1 MSQVQVSDADDR
13 HDLSHSRPGTP
24 GGLHVGGHSHPHPA
38 NIAPPHMFDA
48 VTLDGSADRTI
59 DHSYANSPYYAQAR
73 HGDPS
78 PLAILSGAAQS
89 SQHMDGHAQPSTSL
103 STRVSELEVINN
115 LFRDRVAHLENI
127 EHDLRRQLDEA
138 SLREQNLR
146 RIIEELQPRYE
157 PPIDPAERQLKRLRS
172 EFINDDSE
180 IVDHGHVRDDRDGH
194 AESLPPIR
202 ETLAP
207 S

>member
-13 HDLSHSRPGTP
+13 HDQLSRPGTP
-24 GGLHVGGHSHPHPA
+24 GGFGHSHPHPA

-48 VTLDGSADRTI
+48 VTLDGSTAERPTS
-59 DHSYANSPYYAQAR
+59 HNYTNSPYYEQAR
-73 HGDPS
+73 PGDPS

-89 SQHMDGHAQPSTSL
+89 SQQMDGHAQPSTSL

-115 LFRDRVAHLENI
+115 LFKDRVSVLENI
-127 EHDLRRQLDEA
+127 ERGLRRQLEEA
-138 SLREQNLR
+138 AIREQNLR
-146 RIIEELQPRYE
+146 RHIEDLQARVE
-157 PPIDPAERQLKRLRS
+157 PALDPAERQLKRLRS

-180 IVDHGHVRDDRDGH
+180 IVDHGYVKDGRDSQ
-194 AESLPPIR
+194 AEATAPAQEAP
-202 ETLAP
+202 AP

>member
-1 MSQVQVSDADDR
+1 
-13 HDLSHSRPGTP
+13 
-24 GGLHVGGHSHPHPA
+24 
-38 NIAPPHMFDA
+38 MFDA

-59 DHSYANSPYYAQAR
+59 DHGYSHSPYYAQAR

-89 SQHMDGHAQPSTSL
+89 SQQMDGHAQPSTSL
-103 STRVSELEVINN
+103 TTRVSELEVIND
-115 LFRDRVAHLENI
+115 LFRGRVNHLENI

-138 SLREQNLR
+138 AIREQGLR
-146 RIIEELQPRYE
+146 RIIDELQARLD

-180 IVDHGHVRDDRDGH
+180 IVDHGHEKDARDGH
-194 AESLPPIR
+194 AETIPPIR
-202 ETLAP
+202 EADAP